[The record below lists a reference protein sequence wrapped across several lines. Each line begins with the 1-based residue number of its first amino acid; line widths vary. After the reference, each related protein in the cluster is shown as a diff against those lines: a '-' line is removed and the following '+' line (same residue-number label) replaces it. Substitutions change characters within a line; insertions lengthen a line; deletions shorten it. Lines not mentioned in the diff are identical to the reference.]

1 MKKKFLI
8 AIILLLFLSTYKL
21 QNNLELNSKLKIKN
35 IEIENNQIIGDEEI
49 KKNISFLYDFQIL
62 FFKTKDLEIKLK
74 EISFISFEVKEFIKL
89 N

>member
-35 IEIENNQIIGDEEI
+35 IEIENNQI
-49 KKNISFLYDFQIL
+49 FW
-62 FFKTKDLEIKLK
+62 
-74 EISFISFEVKEFIKL
+74 
-89 N
+89 